1 MSHAKSRAKTVFFNG
16 GIEIVGLQPYFTI
29 DCWHTHTR
37 SPPKVRKSVIL
48 ISDQWW
54 KPSFTTCLMGRGA
67 LPSTS
72 WFFAATGIHE
82 PHLVSWFGLSTLR
95 KDGRSCAGLSHHLV
109 LVWECPLCTGA
120 FGKTT
125 SPQKETLVTGGCIG
139 WRWYVPTSYCVSWW
153 ALLLYMA

>member
-1 MSHAKSRAKTVFFNG
+1 MSHAESPAKTVFFNG

-54 KPSFTTCLMGRGA
+54 KPSFHNHILMARGA

-82 PHLVSWFGLSTLR
+82 PHLVSWFGFSTLR

-120 FGKTT
+120 FVHNFSTKWNAGD
-125 SPQKETLVTGGCIG
+125 
-139 WRWYVPTSYCVSWW
+139 RWMYWMKMVWPS
-153 ALLLYMA
+153 LLLYMA